1 MGERPGAAAAAQL
14 RPEEAAERL
23 HPLDLRSPAFDG
35 LRHDAEGVLAAELL
49 HNCHIKLYPDGATVK
64 FASAPIFRE
73 AGWEGPD
80 DQKSHLWDFQE
91 EGSEP
96 KPDNLARARRRAR
109 AAIVD
114 YCRCTDM
121 RWFVTLTLDP
131 EKIDRYDRDKTI
143 KAATT
148 WLTNQVQRR
157 GLAYVVVPELHQDGA
172 VHFHGMLNDALEMVD
187 SGTVIPP
194 AGGKPRRPRSAAQR
208 AEWLDN
214 GGRVVYNV
222 PAWRWGFSTATE
234 LDKARYRAA
243 VGYVAKY
250 IGKGT
255 EKVAGR
261 WYYHGGRLGRPAVL
275 CADVDWTKAAAA
287 AEGHIYDLDA
297 LGVTAATL
305 DLTLEEVQ
313 GVLDTLQ

>member
-1 MGERPGAAAAAQL
+1 
-14 RPEEAAERL
+14 
-23 HPLDLRSPAFDG
+23 LDLSRPAFAG
-35 LRHDAEGVLAAELL
+35 LQHDAAGVTAAELL

-64 FASAPIFRE
+64 VASAPIFRE

-80 DQKSHLWDFQE
+80 DQKSHKWDFEE
-91 EGSEP
+91 EGSGP

-114 YCRCTDM
+114 YCRCTEM
-121 RWFVTLTLDP
+121 RWFCTLTLDP
-131 EKIDRYDRDKTI
+131 KKIDRYDRDRTI

-157 GLAYVVVPELHQDGA
+157 GLAYVVVPELHEDGA

-187 SGTVIPP
+187 SGTIKLPGVK
-194 AGGKPRRPRSAAQR
+194 KPRRPRSAAQR

-214 GGRVVYNV
+214 GGRVVYNI
-222 PAWRWGFSTATE
+222 PAWRWGYTTATE
-234 LDKARYRAA
+234 LETDRYRAA

-250 IGKGT
+250 IGKGS
-255 EKVAGR
+255 EKIAGR

-305 DLTLEEVQ
+305 DLSLEEVQ
-313 GVLDTLQ
+313 GVLDSLQ